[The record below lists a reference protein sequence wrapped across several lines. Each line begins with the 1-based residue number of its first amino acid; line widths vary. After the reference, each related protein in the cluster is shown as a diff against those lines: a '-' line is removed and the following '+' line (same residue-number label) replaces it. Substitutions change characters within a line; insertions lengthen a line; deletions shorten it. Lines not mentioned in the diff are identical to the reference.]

1 MTNKIWLIGGTS
13 DSAAIARK
21 ISQTIA
27 PNLAMAITV
36 ATEAARSL
44 YPPEIPLQVGCLN
57 THQMASWCKQQQIKA
72 IIDASHPYAVAVS
85 QNAITIAQ
93 ALHIPYLRYERSTL
107 PPSSGQSLVIDSLDT
122 LLEGNYLEGKRVLL
136 TIGCQALPLFK
147 SYQQQFTLFA
157 RILPKPKSLQIA
169 LDSGFRSDRL
179 ICWRPPI
186 SAALEA
192 AIWRKW
198 DISLV
203 VTKASGKAGG
213 EDIKHQV
220 ARELNVPLITIARP
234 TVVYPQQT
242 SCLEEVVGFC
252 YSLS

>member
-1 MTNKIWLIGGTS
+1 MNHKIWLIGGTS

-21 ISQTIA
+21 ISQTIV
-27 PNLAMAITV
+27 PNLAMMITV

-44 YPPEIPLQVGCLN
+44 YPPEITIRVGCLDAN
-57 THQMASWCKQQQIKA
+57 QMASWCKQEQIKA
-72 IIDASHPYAVAVS
+72 IIDASHPYAVEVS
-85 QNAITIAQ
+85 QNAIAIAQ
-93 ALHIPYLRYERSTL
+93 ALHIPYLRYERPPL
-107 PPSSGQSLVIDSLDT
+107 PFNSRQSMVVDSLDT
-122 LLEGNYLEGKRVLL
+122 LLEGNYLQGKRVLL

-157 RILPKPKSLQIA
+157 RILPKPESLQIA
-169 LDSGFRSDRL
+169 LDSGFTCDRL
-179 ICWRPPI
+179 ICLRPPI

-220 ARELNVPLITIARP
+220 ARELNVPLITIVRP
-234 TVVYPQQT
+234 TVTYPQQT
-242 SCLEEVVGFC
+242 SCLEEVIDFI
-252 YSLS
+252 LSSF